1 MSFAEMN
8 IYSCFD
14 FSWQKGTISE
24 RNKAEKKKEKCI
36 PESDLVIAPKYETPL
51 YDLYLPKAWYS
62 LIKHTQKSASLSQWM
77 LWAALDPPWQVFV
90 KMKWLP

>member
-1 MSFAEMN
+1 MN

-36 PESDLVIAPKYETPL
+36 PESDLVIAPKYETLL
-51 YDLYLPKAWYS
+51 YNLYLPKA
-62 LIKHTQKSASLSQWM
+62 
-77 LWAALDPPWQVFV
+77 
-90 KMKWLP
+90 